1 MENKTV
7 KQLEEYCKSKGYPTG
22 KTRLLEYIKFKEE
35 HIQPEPE
42 PEPEPPEPEPEPES
56 PEDINKNSNVKL
68 NYIGSKY
75 SLLSFILE
83 SIRDSVDGDIS
94 KMKIGDLF
102 CGTCSVGFMFRK
114 LEANV
119 IANDLEYYSFIVA
132 KSYLECSFN
141 ENIKSLI
148 IKLNQL
154 EDKEGLIYNNY
165 APEKGEYTYHKSKDV
180 TEIGTRLFFSNENAR
195 RIDAI
200 RIELEVMRKDL
211 SDNDY
216 YFLLASLIVSADKIA
231 NVASVYG
238 AYLKKLK
245 ESAKKD
251 FVLLPIH
258 FETNKIDCKV
268 YNEDINIMAPKEEY
282 DVVYLDPPYNNR
294 QYSKNYHI
302 LNYLAKYEDVKL
314 RGKTGLFDCEV
325 SKYSQKDVL
334 NSFSEMIKS
343 LKTKYIFLSYNNEGL
358 MSKDEIMEVLSEKG
372 SVNLI
377 EKEYQKFKSGKY
389 KKDITKTTEY
399 LYCVKC

>member
-1 MENKTV
+1 MEKKTV
-7 KQLEEYCKSKGYPTG
+7 KVLEFYCKSKGYPTG
-22 KTRLLEYIKFKEE
+22 KIRLLEYIKLKEQ
-35 HIQPEPE
+35 HIETEIITNPEAEIITKPDE
-42 PEPEPPEPEPEPES
+42 NQYA
-56 PEDINKNSNVKL
+56 NKNQNVKL

-75 SLLSFILE
+75 SLLPFILE
-83 SIRDSVDGDIS
+83 SITENIDIDLS
-94 KMKIGDLF
+94 KLKIGDLF

-114 LEANV
+114 LGSQV

-141 ENIKSLI
+141 NNIKLLI
-148 IKLNQL
+148 IKFNQL
-154 EDKEGLIYNNY
+154 DDKEGLIYNNY
-165 APEKGEYTYHKSKDV
+165 APEKGTYVYNKNKSEV
-180 TEIGTRLFFSNENAR
+180 ETGTRLYFSDGNAKK
-195 RIDAI
+195 IDAI
-200 RIELEVMRKDL
+200 RIELEVIRKDL

-245 ESAKKD
+245 DSAKKD

-258 FETNKIDCKV
+258 FETNKIECKI
-268 YNEDINIMAPKEEY
+268 YNEDINIMAPKEDY

-314 RGKTGLFDCEV
+314 RGKTGLFNCEI

-334 NSFSEMIKS
+334 CSFTELIES
-343 LKTKYIFLSYNNEGL
+343 LNTKYIFLSYNNEGL
-358 MSKDEIMEVLSEKG
+358 MSKDEIMKVLSDKG
-372 SVNLI
+372 SVKLI

-389 KKDITKTTEY
+389 KKDITKTIEY

>member
-1 MENKTV
+1 MEKKTV
-7 KQLEEYCKSKGYPTG
+7 KELEFYCKSKGYPTG
-22 KTRLLEYIKFKEE
+22 KIRLLEYIKLKEQ
-35 HIQPEPE
+35 HIETEIITNPEAEIITKPDE
-42 PEPEPPEPEPEPES
+42 NQYA
-56 PEDINKNSNVKL
+56 NKNQNVKL

-75 SLLSFILE
+75 SLLPFILE
-83 SIRDSVDGDIS
+83 SITENIDIDLS
-94 KMKIGDLF
+94 KLKIGDLF

-114 LEANV
+114 LGSQV
-119 IANDLEYYSFIVA
+119 IANDLEYYSFIVV

-141 ENIKSLI
+141 NNIKLLI
-148 IKLNQL
+148 IKFNQL
-154 EDKEGLIYNNY
+154 DDKEGLIYNNY
-165 APEKGEYTYHKSKDV
+165 APEKGTYVYNKNKSEV
-180 TEIGTRLFFSNENAR
+180 ETGTRLYFSDGNAKK
-195 RIDAI
+195 IDAI
-200 RIELEVMRKDL
+200 RIELEVIRKDL

-245 ESAKKD
+245 DSAKKD

-258 FETNKIDCKV
+258 FETNKIECKI
-268 YNEDINIMAPKEEY
+268 YNEDINIMAPKEDY

-314 RGKTGLFDCEV
+314 RGKTGLFNCEI

-334 NSFSEMIKS
+334 CSFTELIES
-343 LKTKYIFLSYNNEGL
+343 LNTKYIFLSYNNEGL
-358 MSKDEIMEVLSEKG
+358 MSKDEIMKVLSDKG
-372 SVNLI
+372 SVKLI

-389 KKDITKTTEY
+389 KKDITKTIEY